1 EWTVA
6 LLVGIMVVNVAMGV
20 FFRYVLHNS
29 IFWTEELGRYM
40 MIWMAYLG
48 AVLATREEAH
58 VGITA
63 VVALLPPTGRRIM
76 EFFTRLIVIA
86 FLVIV
91 LVKSFA
97 HLDSLSIQK
106 SSAMEIP
113 MAIPYL
119 AVTVGLFLMTI
130 ENVLFL
136 IGFRWEP
143 ELPVESK

>member
-1 EWTVA
+1 M
-6 LLVGIMVVNVAMGV
+6 LQ
-20 FFRYVLHNS
+20 NS
-29 IFWTEELGRYM
+29 ISWTEELGRYM

-48 AVLATREEAH
+48 AALATREEAH

-63 VVALLPPTGRRIM
+63 VVALFPPAGRRVL
-76 EFFTRLIVIA
+76 EFFTRSIVIT

-91 LVKSFA
+91 LVMSFT
-97 HLDSLSIQK
+97 HLASLSIQK

-119 AVTVGLFLMTI
+119 AVTVGLFLMAI

-143 ELPVESK
+143 EAPVEGK